1 MKFFSF
7 LIIIALTVSCSE
19 HYTHKEIS
27 RDFPQNRWQKN
38 SIKKFDFIISDTTP
52 NYDFEVL
59 LTHIENSPY
68 DLIPI
73 KIDITD
79 PQQFV
84 TSEQVLLRIKDSTG
98 NDVGDCVG
106 DYCDVEVK
114 ALTKQHLK
122 KGKYSV
128 SVQSNFPGSYLP
140 NVIAVGVLI
149 SESLPE

>member
-1 MKFFSF
+1 MKYISF
-7 LIIIALTVSCSE
+7 LLLLFVTISCSE
-19 HYTHKEIS
+19 NYTHKEIS

-38 SIKKFDFIISDTTP
+38 SIKKFDFFISDTIP
-52 NYDFEVL
+52 SYDFEVL

-68 DLIPI
+68 DLVPVQ
-73 KIDITD
+73 IDVID
-79 PQQFV
+79 PQQLV

-98 NDVGDCVG
+98 NDLGDCVG

-114 ALTKQHLK
+114 ALTKQRLK

-128 SVQSNFPGSYLP
+128 SVQSKFPGSYLP